1 MFRQAGTVQ
10 LYSWLKWG
18 PVIEHR
24 KSFLPLNFDPPNQTL
39 IFFVTVDVR
48 CSYGPI
54 YTVRLCCMR
63 QAYDRLT
70 TRIVSCKSKLHESS
84 HVVGLS

>member
-39 IFFVTVDVR
+39 IFLLQWMSDALIDAIIAL
-48 CSYGPI
+48 I
-54 YTVRLCCMR
+54 YLS
-63 QAYDRLT
+63 
-70 TRIVSCKSKLHESS
+70 VSVISC
-84 HVVGLS
+84 

>member
-18 PVIEHR
+18 PVVEHR

-39 IFFVTVDVR
+39 NFFVTVDVR
-48 CSYGPI
+48 YSYRCYHSFNLPE
-54 YTVRLCCMR
+54 C
-63 QAYDRLT
+63 
-70 TRIVSCKSKLHESS
+70 ESHILLVYHPS
-84 HVVGLS
+84 

>member
-10 LYSWLKWG
+10 LYNWLKRG

-39 IFFVTVDVR
+39 NFFVTVDVR
-48 CSYGPI
+48 CSSFNLPE
-54 YTVRLCCMR
+54 C
-63 QAYDRLT
+63 
-70 TRIVSCKSKLHESS
+70 ESHILLVYHPS
-84 HVVGLS
+84 